1 MSLWTAV
8 LLACAA
14 AFALKLLGYLVPA
27 RWLEGERTTRVMT
40 LLPVALL
47 AGLILVQAVASGARL
62 VVDARL
68 AAVAVAMVLLLAR
81 AGFLVVVVAAA
92 VVAAGLRAFGWG

>member
-27 RWLEGERTTRVMT
+27 RWLEGERTTRIMT

-47 AGLILVQAVASGARL
+47 AGLVLVQAAASGARL

-68 AAVAVAMVLLLAR
+68 VAVAVAVILLLFR
-81 AGFLVVVVAAA
+81 ASFLVVVVAAA
-92 VVAAGLRAFGWG
+92 VVASVLRAIGWG